1 MKEEDVPQF
10 AGSAHAG
17 LRKLLYAVDAS
28 GNYKGV
34 PSEGWEIEAQATFA
48 ALDDLRAQQRDAW
61 ERAKRGECSPLAYHM
76 YRCKM
81 DPPLLAQAAGF
92 FRWRVERH
100 LRNARFAALPQRI
113 LRRYSEALGL
123 EIDVL
128 TRLPEEP

>member
-10 AGSAHAG
+10 AGSAYGGHK
-17 LRKLLYAVDAS
+17 KLLYAVDAA

-34 PSEGWEIEAQATFA
+34 PSQGCEIEAAATFA
-48 ALDDLRAQQRDAW
+48 ALDDLRGQKRDAW
-61 ERAKRGECSPLAYHM
+61 ERARRGELSPLAYHM

-81 DPPLLAQAAGF
+81 DPALLAQTAGF

-100 LRNARFAALPQRI
+100 LRSRRFAALPQRI
-113 LRRYSEALGL
+113 LRRYGEALGL
-123 EIDVL
+123 EIGEL

>member
-10 AGSAHAG
+10 AGSAYG
-17 LRKLLYAVDAS
+17 GNRKLLYAVDAS

-34 PSEGWEIEAQATFA
+34 PSQGCEIEAAATFA
-48 ALDDLRAQQRDAW
+48 ALDDLRSRKVDAW
-61 ERAKRGECSPLAYHM
+61 ERARRGECSSLAYHM

-92 FRWRVERH
+92 FRWRTERH
-100 LRNARFAALPQRI
+100 LRSRRFAALPRRI
-113 LRRYSEALGL
+113 LQRYAEALGL
-123 EIDVL
+123 EIDAL

>member
-10 AGSAHAG
+10 AGSAYG
-17 LRKLLYAVDAS
+17 GNRKLLYAVDAA

-34 PSEGWEIEAQATFA
+34 PSQGCEIEAAATFA
-48 ALDDLRAQQRDAW
+48 ALDDLRSQRVDAW
-61 ERAKRGECSPLAYHM
+61 ERARRGECGPLAYHM

-81 DPPLLAQAAGF
+81 DPALLAQAAGF

-113 LRRYSEALGL
+113 LRRYADALGL
-123 EIDVL
+123 EIAEL
-128 TRLPEEP
+128 TRLPDEP